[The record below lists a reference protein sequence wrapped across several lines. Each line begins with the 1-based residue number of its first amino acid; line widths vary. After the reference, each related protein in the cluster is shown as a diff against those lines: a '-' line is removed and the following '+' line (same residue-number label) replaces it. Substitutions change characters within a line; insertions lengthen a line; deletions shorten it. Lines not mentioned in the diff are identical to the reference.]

1 MSPRQMTLFTFL
13 RDTGSHLA
21 GWRHPDAYDGGLHRF
36 GYYKALAQ
44 TAERGK
50 LDAIF
55 LADTVGFRH
64 VAGRD
69 AYSRLDVC
77 HLEPATLLSA
87 LSQATSRIGLVGTL
101 STTFMEPYTIARL
114 MASLDHISEG
124 RAGWNVVTSVGENE
138 AHNYGLVEQLD
149 HDLRYARADEFVG
162 VVKDLWD
169 SWEDEAW
176 LIDKTS
182 GRYFD
187 PDKVHALNHRGEY
200 LSVAGPLNIR
210 RPRQGHPV
218 IVQAGSS
225 GTGRRFAARH
235 AEAIFT
241 IPTTM
246 EAAQAF
252 RADVHAQATGFARAV
267 LPRVLPAIHAVIA
280 PSEAEARARYAAL
293 SELVDPVL
301 SVGVLQ
307 MLLGGV
313 DLSGAPL
320 DGPLP
325 DDIPPTVTNATT
337 RQGLIDLGQREGLTI
352 RQLAVR
358 AAVGRG
364 ALMLAGTAEQ
374 VADHMQA
381 WFEQGAADGFM
392 LSQPYLPG
400 GLEDF
405 VDQVI
410 PILQARGLFR
420 REYEGETLRD
430 HIGLPRPPNR
440 FVAEPSRH
448 AEPEMWGPMRDT
460 GGPTRS

>member
-1 MSPRQMTLFTFL
+1 
-13 RDTGSHLA
+13 
-21 GWRHPDAYDGGLHRF
+21 
-36 GYYKALAQ
+36 
-44 TAERGK
+44 
-50 LDAIF
+50 
-55 LADTVGFRH
+55 
-64 VAGRD
+64 
-69 AYSRLDVC
+69 
-77 HLEPATLLSA
+77 
-87 LSQATSRIGLVGTL
+87 
-101 STTFMEPYTIARL
+101 

-124 RAGWNVVTSVGENE
+124 RAGWNVVTSMGENE
-138 AHNYGLVEQLD
+138 AHNHGLVEQLD
-149 HDLRYARADEFVG
+149 HDLRYARADEFVE
-162 VVKDLWD
+162 VVKGLWD
-169 SWEDEAW
+169 SWEDDAF
-176 LIDKTS
+176 LIDKAS

-187 PDKVHALNHRGEY
+187 PDKVHALDHKGQY

-225 GTGRRFAARH
+225 GVGRRFAARH

-241 IPTTM
+241 IPTTL

-252 RADVHAQATGFARAV
+252 RADVHAQAKGFGRTT

-280 PSEAEARARYAAL
+280 DSEAAARARYAAL
-293 SELVDPVL
+293 SDLIDPVL
-301 SVGVLQ
+301 SLSMLQ

-325 DDIPPTVTNATT
+325 ADIPPTVTNATT
-337 RQGLIDLGQREGLTI
+337 RQGLIDLGRREGLTI

-374 VADHMQA
+374 VADHMQT
-381 WFEQGAADGFM
+381 WFEQDAADGFM
-392 LSQPYLPG
+392 LSQPYLPA

-405 VDQVI
+405 VDKVI
-410 PILQARGLFR
+410 PILQRRGLFR
-420 REYEGETLRD
+420 RDYEGETLRD

-440 FVAEPSRH
+440 FVADPSRH
-448 AEPEMWGPMRDT
+448 AEPEMWGPMRAAD
-460 GGPTRS
+460 GPTRS